1 MIDYALKYPSLDKKI
16 NIEKINSTQN
26 YLENKNE
33 EKKIF
38 LSSYKYPYLSS
49 EILSHDFPFLLD
61 KIINYNINNNNNN
74 NNNIKFNT
82 NTSCILNDLS
92 NTDLNFYADEFM
104 DDNFSK
110 KEIKEIVKDEIFE
123 DFPQGENIENP
134 TEIFENDGDL
144 ELIDYLFSMGMG
156 QELNGVQGGYF
167 IKIVRALMHS
177 LYSPNKSI
185 ILMKYICF
193 RKNGELLNNMIKK
206 IKYFYFQEI
215 VYEILIYN
223 DEENNFSSCGGL
235 DKKKSNIILQLIGYL
250 KMGVEGIKEV
260 FCEYIINYKN
270 EELLINETTFNKFCS
285 EFVYNNEEIFD
296 KFCIISSH
304 ILKEYKFENCMI
316 NNSRSFICRVSSSKC
331 VLNNSIISLNVTD
344 KDAIISKFNKIIKN
358 IQLNIINSTS
368 TKINFI
374 NFIFD
379 FMSLTRGT
387 ELLNNLKSIKYFL
400 FLKKIF
406 FTTKNDL
413 IQSIIINTINLLLKD
428 YTPPLSTNPNNKWFY
443 ELFINNGFIIDA
455 LNIKNKSYSNY
466 GICSELLYIHLAI
479 IFEILVKNLTEF
491 LTSHNY
497 LKKVENFYNKEFK
510 NYLERMNK
518 SIFEVNNSLNLSQI
532 LNKNFDNESELKVD
546 EIPDTPGVGVN
557 TSVKGIK
564 GVFDLTETSFMK
576 KHSINLSIKEILPNG
591 QEDKFIT
598 NDDEVE
604 KKMIQSLVEKK

>member
-1 MIDYALKYPSLDKKI
+1 MIDYALKSPSSNKI
-16 NIEKINSTQN
+16 VNIEKINLSQN
-26 YLENKNE
+26 YLEREDE
-33 EKKIF
+33 EKNIF
-38 LSSYKYPYLSS
+38 LSSYKYPFLSS

-61 KIINYNINNNNNN
+61 KMINYNNSNN

-110 KEIKEIVKDEIFE
+110 KEIVKDEIFD

-134 TEIFENDGDL
+134 TEILENDGDL
-144 ELIDYLFSMGMG
+144 ELIDYIINMGLG
-156 QELNGVQGGYF
+156 EELNGVQGGYL
-167 IKIVRALMHS
+167 IKIVRSLMHS

-185 ILMKYICF
+185 IFMKYICF
-193 RKNGELLNNMIKK
+193 RKNGEILNNIIKK

-215 VYEILIYN
+215 IYEILIFN
-223 DEENNFSSCGGL
+223 DEENNFSSYGGL
-235 DKKKSNIILQLIGYL
+235 DKKKSNIIMQLIGYL

-270 EELLINETTFNKFCS
+270 EELLINEITFNKFCS
-285 EFVYNNEEIFD
+285 EFVYNNEAIFD

-304 ILKEYKFENCMI
+304 ILKEYKFENCIM
-316 NNSRSFICRVSSSKC
+316 NNSKSLIFRVSSSKG
-331 VLNNSIISLNVTD
+331 VMNNSIISLNVTD

-358 IQLNIINSTS
+358 IQLNIITSTS
-368 TKINFI
+368 TKINLLT
-374 NFIFD
+374 FIFD

-400 FLKKIF
+400 FLKQAF
-406 FTTKNDL
+406 YTSKNDM
-413 IQSIIINTINLLLKD
+413 IQNIIINKINLLLKD
-428 YTPPLSTNPNNKWFY
+428 ISTPQNTNSNNKWFY
-443 ELFINNGFIIDA
+443 ELFISNGFITDA
-455 LNIKNKSYSNY
+455 INIKNKSYSNY
-466 GICSELLYIHLAI
+466 GICSELLYIHLAV
-479 IFEILVKNLTEF
+479 IFEILIKNLTEF
-491 LTSHNY
+491 LSNYNY

-518 SIFEVNNSLNLSQI
+518 PIYEVNNSLNLSQI
-532 LNKNFDNESELKVD
+532 FNNENELKVD
-546 EIPDTPGVGVN
+546 EIPDTPGNYTN
-557 TSVKGIK
+557 TNTKAIK
-564 GVFDLTETSFMK
+564 GVFDLTETSFIK
-576 KHSINLSIKEILPNG
+576 KHSINLSIKEILPNE

-604 KKMIQSLVEKK
+604 KKMIQSLVEKNKNE

>member
-1 MIDYALKYPSLDKKI
+1 MIDYALKSPSSNKI
-16 NIEKINSTQN
+16 VNIEKINLSQN
-26 YLENKNE
+26 YLEREDE
-33 EKKIF
+33 EKNIF
-38 LSSYKYPYLSS
+38 LSSYKYPFLSS

-61 KIINYNINNNNNN
+61 KMINYNNSNN

-110 KEIKEIVKDEIFE
+110 KEIVKDEIFD

-134 TEIFENDGDL
+134 TEILENDGDL
-144 ELIDYLFSMGMG
+144 ELIDYIINMGLG
-156 QELNGVQGGYF
+156 EELNGVQGGYL
-167 IKIVRALMHS
+167 IKIVRSLMHS

-185 ILMKYICF
+185 IFMKYICF
-193 RKNGELLNNMIKK
+193 RKNGEILNNIIKK

-215 VYEILIYN
+215 IYEILIFN
-223 DEENNFSSCGGL
+223 DEENNFNSYGGL
-235 DKKKSNIILQLIGYL
+235 DKKKSNIIMQLIGYL

-270 EELLINETTFNKFCS
+270 EELLINEITFNKFCS
-285 EFVYNNEEIFD
+285 EFVYNNEAIFD

-304 ILKEYKFENCMI
+304 ILKEYKFENCIM
-316 NNSRSFICRVSSSKC
+316 NNSKSLIFRVSSSKG
-331 VLNNSIISLNVTD
+331 VMNNSIISLNVTD

-358 IQLNIINSTS
+358 IQLNIITSTS
-368 TKINFI
+368 TKINLLT
-374 NFIFD
+374 FIFD

-400 FLKKIF
+400 FLKQAF
-406 FTTKNDL
+406 FTSKNDM
-413 IQSIIINTINLLLKD
+413 IQNIIINKLNLLLKD
-428 YTPPLSTNPNNKWFY
+428 ISTPQNTNSNNKWFY
-443 ELFINNGFIIDA
+443 ELFISNGFITDA
-455 LNIKNKSYSNY
+455 INIKNKSYSNY
-466 GICSELLYIHLAI
+466 GICSELLYIHLAV
-479 IFEILVKNLTEF
+479 IFEILIKNLTEF
-491 LTSHNY
+491 LSNYNY

-518 SIFEVNNSLNLSQI
+518 PIYEVNNSLNLSQI
-532 LNKNFDNESELKVD
+532 FNNENELKVD
-546 EIPDTPGVGVN
+546 EIPDTPGNYTN
-557 TSVKGIK
+557 TNTKAIK
-564 GVFDLTETSFMK
+564 GVFDLTETSFIK
-576 KHSINLSIKEILPNG
+576 KHSINLSIKEILPNE

-604 KKMIQSLVEKK
+604 KKMIQSLVEKNKNE